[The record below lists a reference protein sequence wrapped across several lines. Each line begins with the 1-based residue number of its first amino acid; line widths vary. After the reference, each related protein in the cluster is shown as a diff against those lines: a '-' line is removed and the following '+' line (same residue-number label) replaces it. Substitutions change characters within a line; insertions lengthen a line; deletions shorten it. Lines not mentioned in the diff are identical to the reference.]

1 MGYTNSPL
9 VSFTQLSPNHSGQRN
24 HSIDYITP
32 HCYVG
37 QVTVERMGKGWA
49 KEGSVSANYGIDLN
63 AKVGLYVEEKNRAW
77 TSGGKD
83 KNGNPIRVNG
93 ISGADNDHRAVTIEC
108 ASDSKHP
115 YGFKGNVYNK
125 LVDLCEDICR
135 RNGKTKLLW
144 ISDKNE
150 ALSYKLKS
158 DEMLITV
165 HRWFAPKA
173 CPGDWL
179 HSRLSGLA
187 AEVTKRLGGSVEV
200 KEETKEPVKNDGT
213 MYHVQVGAFGDKA
226 NAEALIE
233 KLKVAGFDA
242 TIEVRENIP
251 AKQEP
256 VVNSLQVGD
265 AVKLQK
271 NAPTYGKTAVFQ
283 SWVYNSILYVREIK
297 DSRVVISTRKTGA
310 VTGAVDKKY
319 LTKI

>member
-9 VSFTQLSPNHSGQRN
+9 VSFTQLSPNHSGART
-24 HSIDYITP
+24 HSIDRITP

-77 TSGGKD
+77 TSSSK
-83 KNGNPIRVNG
+83 
-93 ISGADNDHRAVTIEC
+93 DNDQRAVTIEC
-108 ASDSKHP
+108 ASDSTHP
-115 YGFKGNVYNK
+115 YGFKGPVYNK

-144 ISDKNE
+144 LGDKTK
-150 ALSYKLKS
+150 ALSYEPAS
-158 DEMLITV
+158 NEMVITV
-165 HRWFAPKA
+165 HRWFTAKA

-179 HSRLSGLA
+179 YSRLSGLA
-187 AEVTKRLGGSVEV
+187 AEVTKRLGGSAEV
-200 KEETKEPVKNDGT
+200 KEEAKEPAKNDGA
-213 MYHVQVGAFGDKA
+213 MYHVQAGAFSDKA

-233 KLKVAGFDA
+233 KLKAAGFDA
-242 TIEVRENIP
+242 TIEIRENTP
-251 AKQEP
+251 VKQEP

-283 SWVYNSILYVREIK
+283 SWVYNSTLYVREIK

>member
-9 VSFTQLSPNHSGQRN
+9 VSFTQLSPNHSGQRKY
-24 HSIDYITP
+24 SIDYITP

-49 KEGSVSANYGIDLN
+49 KEVSTSANYGIDLN

-93 ISGADNDHRAVTIEC
+93 ISGADNDQRAVTIEC
-108 ASDSKHP
+108 ASDAEHP
-115 YGFKGNVYNK
+115 YGLKGNVYNK

-144 ISDKNE
+144 ISDKYE
-150 ALSYKLKS
+150 AMSYELKPG
-158 DEMLITV
+158 EMLITV
-165 HRWFAPKA
+165 HRWFANKA

-179 HSRLSGLA
+179 HSRLPGLA
-187 AEVTKRLGGSVEV
+187 AEVTKRLGSPA
-200 KEETKEPVKNDGT
+200 EETSEPVKNDGT
-213 MYHVQVGAFGDKA
+213 MYHVQACAFSDKG
-226 NAEALIE
+226 NAEALAE
-233 KLKVAGFDA
+233 KLKAAGFDV
-242 TIEVRENIP
+242 TIEVRENTP
-251 AKQEP
+251 VNQEP

-265 AVKLQK
+265 KVKLEK
-271 NAPTYGKTAVFQ
+271 NAPGYGRTTGFQ
-283 SWVYNSILYVREIK
+283 SWVYNSTLYVREING
-297 DSRVVISTRKTGA
+297 SRVVISTVKSGA